1 MRINNYESDIY
12 KSNFL
17 MAVIRNKGN
26 YISNDR
32 FGLKTRK
39 SFLSIW
45 DKIKDF
51 SLPYDT
57 KKF

>member
-1 MRINNYESDIY
+1 
-12 KSNFL
+12 